1 MDGILVVDKPSGIS
15 SFGVVRQVKRWL
27 RIKKVGHTGT
37 LDPFASG
44 VLPLAINE
52 GTKTVPFLEEEQK
65 EYEAVLKLG
74 VETDTYDRT
83 GKVTAVRDLGRFRV
97 NEETIKGVM
106 RGFVGRIEQVPP
118 MFSALKHQGRPLYTF
133 ARRGIIVKR
142 EPRVVEIMD
151 IGVTR
156 ICPPVVSFKV
166 ACSKGTYIRTLA
178 HDIGRKLK
186 CGAHLSQLHRTRSG
200 PFTLEDAIPFREVK
214 SLAEGGMIEGRIIPL
229 SQVLAGLPKLC
240 VETELERKI
249 QRGGQ
254 ILVRDIT
261 EFPFPQINRGV
272 PVRVISSNGDLI
284 AIARAE
290 MGYGGPVENEAVA
303 FRLLRVFHENGGGQD
318 EI

>member
-27 RIKKVGHTGT
+27 NIKKVGHTGT

-52 GTKTVPFLEEEQK
+52 GTKTIPFLEEEQK

-74 VETDTYDRT
+74 VETDTYDMT
-83 GKVTAVRDLGRFRV
+83 GKTTAVRDLDRFRM

-106 RGFVGRIEQVPP
+106 NGFVGRIEQVPP
-118 MFSALKHQGRPLYTF
+118 MFSAVKHRGRPLYTF
-133 ARRGIIVKR
+133 ARQGIIVKR

-156 ICPPVVSFKV
+156 ISLPVVSFKV

-178 HDIGRKLK
+178 HDIGKKLK
-186 CGAHLSQLHRTRSG
+186 CGAHLCQLQRTRSG
-200 PFTLEDAIPFREVK
+200 PFVLEDAIPFPDVK
-214 SLAEGGMIEGRIIPL
+214 SLAEGGMIKERIIPL
-229 SQVLAGLPKLC
+229 NQVLGGLPELH
-240 VETELERKI
+240 VEGELQRKI

-254 ILVRDIT
+254 ILVKDIT
-261 EFPFPQINRGV
+261 QSPFPRIDRGT
-272 PVRVISSNGDLI
+272 PVRVISFDGTLI

-290 MGYGGPVENEAVA
+290 IGYGRPVGKEAVA
-303 FRLLRVFHENGGGQD
+303 FRLLRVFHENGEG
-318 EI
+318 

>member
-15 SFGVVRQVKRWL
+15 SFGVVRQVKGWL
-27 RIKKVGHTGT
+27 RFKKVGHTGT

-52 GTKTVPFLEEEQK
+52 GTKTVPFLEEDQK

-74 VETDTYDRT
+74 IETDTYDRT

-97 NEETIKGVM
+97 NEETISGVM

-118 MFSALKHQGRPLYTF
+118 MFSALKHRGRPLYTL

-151 IGVTR
+151 IGITR
-156 ICPPVVSFKV
+156 ICLPVVSFKV

-186 CGAHLSQLHRTRSG
+186 CGAHLYQLHRTRSG
-200 PFTLEDAIPFREVK
+200 PFTLEDAIPFRDVK
-214 SLAEGGMIEGRIIPL
+214 SLAEEGKIEGGIIPL
-229 SQVLAGLPKLC
+229 SQVLRGLPKLC
-240 VETELERKI
+240 VGTELHRRI
-249 QRGGQ
+249 QRGRQ
-254 ILVRDIT
+254 ILVRDIA
-261 EFPFPQINRGV
+261 ESPFPQINRGV
-272 PVRVISSNGDLI
+272 AVRVISSNGDLI

-290 MGYGGPVENEAVA
+290 MGYEGPVENEAVA
-303 FRLLRVFHENGGGQD
+303 FRLLRVFHENGGG
-318 EI
+318 IR

>member
-52 GTKTVPFLEEEQK
+52 GTKTVPFLTEEQR

-83 GKVTAVRDLGRFRV
+83 GKITAVKGLDRFRV
-97 NEETIKGVM
+97 DEETVRGVM
-106 RGFVGRIEQVPP
+106 RGFIGRIEQVPP
-118 MFSALKHQGRPLYTF
+118 MFSAVKHRGRPLYKL

-142 EPRVVEIMD
+142 EPRMVEIVD

-156 ICPPVVSFKV
+156 ICLPLVIFKV

-178 HDIGRKLK
+178 HDIGRELK
-186 CGAHLSQLHRTRSG
+186 CGAHLSRLHRTRSG
-200 PFTLEDAIPFREVK
+200 PFALEDAIPFREVK
-214 SLAEGGMIEGRIIPL
+214 SLVESGMIEGRIIPL
-229 SQVLAGLPKLC
+229 SRVLGELPKLC
-240 VETELERKI
+240 VEGELQRRI

-254 ILVRDIT
+254 ILVRDIR
-261 EFPFPQINRGV
+261 ESPFPRIDRGAR
-272 PVRVISSNGDLI
+272 VRIISSDGDLI

-290 MGYGGPVENEAVA
+290 VGYERPAEEEAVA
-303 FRLLRVFHENGGGQD
+303 FRLLRVFH
-318 EI
+318 

>member
-15 SFGVVRQVKRWL
+15 SFGVVRQVKSWL
-27 RIKKVGHTGT
+27 SIKKVGHTGT

-52 GTKTVPFLEEEQK
+52 GTKTIPFLEEEQK

-74 VETDTYDRT
+74 VETDTYDMT
-83 GKVTAVRDLGRFRV
+83 GKTTAVRDLDRFRM

-106 RGFVGRIEQVPP
+106 NGFVGRIEQVPP
-118 MFSALKHQGRPLYTF
+118 MFSAVKHRGRPLYTF
-133 ARRGIIVKR
+133 ARQGIIVKR

-156 ICPPVVSFKV
+156 ISLPVVSFKV

-178 HDIGRKLK
+178 HDIGKKLK
-186 CGAHLSQLHRTRSG
+186 CGAHLCQLQRTRSG
-200 PFTLEDAIPFREVK
+200 PFVLEDAIPFPDVK
-214 SLAEGGMIEGRIIPL
+214 SLAEGGMIKERIIPL
-229 SQVLAGLPKLC
+229 NQVLGGLPELH
-240 VETELERKI
+240 VEGELQRKI

-254 ILVRDIT
+254 ILVKDIT
-261 EFPFPQINRGV
+261 QSPFPRIDRGT
-272 PVRVISSNGDLI
+272 PVRVISFDGTLI

-290 MGYGGPVENEAVA
+290 IGYGRPVGKEAVA
-303 FRLLRVFHENGGGQD
+303 FRLLRVFHENGEG
-318 EI
+318 

>member
-1 MDGILVVDKPSGIS
+1 MDGILVVDKPPGVS
-15 SFGVVRQVKRWL
+15 SFGVDRQVKRWL

-52 GTKTVPFLEEEQK
+52 GTKAIPFLAEDQK

-83 GKVTAVRDLGRFRV
+83 GKITKATDLDGFRMD
-97 NEETIKGVM
+97 EETIKCVM
-106 RGFVGRIEQVPP
+106 GGFIGRIEQVPP
-118 MFSALKHQGRPLYTF
+118 MFSAVKYRGRPLYKL

-142 EPRVVEIMD
+142 EPRMVEIMD

-156 ICPPVVSFKV
+156 ICLPVVSFKV

-178 HDIGRKLK
+178 HDIGRELK
-186 CGAHLSQLHRTRSG
+186 CGAHLYQLHRTRSG
-200 PFTLEDAIPFREVK
+200 PFTLEDAVPFREVK
-214 SLAEGGMIEGRIIPL
+214 SLVEGGKIEGRIIPL
-229 SQVLAGLPKLC
+229 GQVLGGLPKLC
-240 VETELERKI
+240 VETELQRKI

-261 EFPFPQINRGV
+261 ESPFPRIDRGA
-272 PVRVISSNGDLI
+272 PVRLISSNGDLI

-290 MGYGGPVENEAVA
+290 MGYGGPVEEEAVA
-303 FRLLRVFHENGGGQD
+303 FRLLRVFHENGGGM
-318 EI
+318 

>member
-1 MDGILVVDKPSGIS
+1 MMDGILVVDKPSGIS

-52 GTKTVPFLEEEQK
+52 GTKTVPFLIDQHK
-65 EYEAVLKLG
+65 EYEAELKLG

-83 GKVTAVRDLGRFRV
+83 GRVTAAKDPDRFRLD
-97 NEETIKGVM
+97 EESIKRVM
-106 RGFVGRIEQVPP
+106 RGFIGRIEQVPP
-118 MFSALKHQGRPLYTF
+118 MFSAVKHRGRPLYKL
-133 ARRGIIVKR
+133 ARRGIVVKR
-142 EPRVVEIMD
+142 EPRVVEITD

-156 ICPPVVSFKV
+156 ICLPLVVFKV

-178 HDIGRKLK
+178 HDIGRELQ
-186 CGAHLSQLHRTRSG
+186 CGAHLYQLHRTRSG
-200 PFTLEDAIPFREVK
+200 PFGYEDALPFRDVK

-229 SQVLAGLPKLC
+229 SRVLGGMPELC
-240 VETELERKI
+240 VEGELQRKI

-254 ILVRDIT
+254 ILVRDIR
-261 EFPFPQINRGV
+261 ESPFPRTDRGA
-272 PVRVISSNGDLI
+272 PVRVISSDGALI

-290 MGYGGPVENEAVA
+290 MHYGGPMEEQAVS
-303 FRLLRVFHENGGGQD
+303 FRLLRVFH
-318 EI
+318 

>member
-15 SFGVVRQVKRWL
+15 SFGVVRQVKKWL

-52 GTKTVPFLEEEQK
+52 GTKTVPFLPEDEK

-83 GKVTAVRDLGRFRV
+83 GKITAATDLGGLKV
-97 NEETIKGVM
+97 NEEAIKGVM

-118 MFSALKHQGRPLYTF
+118 MFSAVKHRGRPLYTL
-133 ARRGIIVKR
+133 ARRGIVVKR

-151 IGVTR
+151 IGVTQ
-156 ICPPVVSFKV
+156 IGFPFVSFKV

-178 HDIGRKLK
+178 HDVGRELK
-186 CGAHLSQLHRTRSG
+186 CGAHLSQLHRIRSG
-200 PFTLEDAIPFREVK
+200 PFTLGDAVPFREVK
-214 SLAEGGMIEGRIIPL
+214 SLAEGGMIEERIISL
-229 SQVLAGLPKLC
+229 NQVLGGLPKLF
-240 VETELERKI
+240 VERALQRKI

-254 ILVRDIT
+254 ILARDIS
-261 EFPFPQINRGV
+261 ESRFPRIDRGV
-272 PVRVISSNGDLI
+272 PVRVISSEGDLI

-290 MGYGGPVENEAVA
+290 MGYGESVDNDAVA
-303 FRLLRVFHENGGGQD
+303 FRLLRVFHENVGG
-318 EI
+318 IR

>member
-52 GTKTVPFLEEEQK
+52 GTKTIPFLAEDQK

-74 VETDTYDRT
+74 AETDTYDGT
-83 GKVTAVRDLGRFRV
+83 GKITAAADLDGFRV
-97 NEETIKGVM
+97 DEETIKGVM

-118 MFSALKHQGRPLYTF
+118 MFSAVKHRGRPLYKL
-133 ARRGIIVKR
+133 ARRGIVVKR
-142 EPRVVEIMD
+142 EPRVVKIMD

-156 ICPPVVSFKV
+156 IGFPFVSFKV

-178 HDIGRKLK
+178 HDVGRELK

-200 PFTLEDAIPFREVK
+200 PFTLEDAVPFREVK
-214 SLAEGGMIEGRIIPL
+214 SLAEGGKIEGRIIPL
-229 SQVLAGLPKLC
+229 SQVLEGLPKFC
-240 VETELERKI
+240 VERELQRKI

-254 ILVRDIT
+254 ILVRDIRKS
-261 EFPFPQINRGV
+261 PFPRIERGV
-272 PVRVISSNGDLI
+272 AVRVISSDGDLI
-284 AIARAE
+284 AIVRAE
-290 MGYGGPVENEAVA
+290 MGYGDPVDNEAVA
-303 FRLLRVFHENGGGQD
+303 FRLLRVFHENPGG
-318 EI
+318 IR

>member
-52 GTKTVPFLEEEQK
+52 GTKTVPFLMAQHK

-83 GKVTAVRDLGRFRV
+83 GRVTAAVDLDRFRLD
-97 NEETIKGVM
+97 EENIKRVM
-106 RGFVGRIEQVPP
+106 RGFIGRIEQVPP
-118 MFSALKHQGRPLYTF
+118 MFSAVKHRGRPLYKL
-133 ARRGIIVKR
+133 ARRGIVVKR

-156 ICPPVVSFKV
+156 ISLPLVVFKV
-166 ACSKGTYIRTLA
+166 VCSKGTYIRTLA
-178 HDIGRKLK
+178 HDIGRKLE
-186 CGAHLSQLHRTRSG
+186 CGGHLYRLHRTRSG
-200 PFTLEDAIPFREVK
+200 PFGLEDATPFRDVK
-214 SLAEGGMIEGRIIPL
+214 SLAEEGVIEGRIIPL
-229 SQVLAGLPKLC
+229 SRTLEELPELC
-240 VETELERKI
+240 VEGELLRRVR
-249 QRGGQ
+249 QGGQ
-254 ILVRDIT
+254 ILVRDIR
-261 EFPFPQINRGV
+261 ESPFPRTDRGA
-272 PVRVISSNGDLI
+272 PVRVISSDGALI

-290 MGYGGPVENEAVA
+290 MGNGGPIEEQAVA
-303 FRLLRVFHENGGGQD
+303 FRLLRVFH
-318 EI
+318 

>member
-27 RIKKVGHTGT
+27 NIKKVGHTGT

-83 GKVTAVRDLGRFRV
+83 GKTTAVRDLDRFRV
-97 NEETIKGVM
+97 NEETIKGVIK
-106 RGFVGRIEQVPP
+106 GFVGRIEQVPP
-118 MFSALKHQGRPLYTF
+118 MFSAVKHRGRPLYTF

-156 ICPPVVSFKV
+156 ICLPVVSFTV

-186 CGAHLSQLHRTRSG
+186 CGAHLCQLQRTRSG
-200 PFTLEDAIPFREVK
+200 PFILEDAIPFPDVK
-214 SLAEGGMIEGRIIPL
+214 SLAEGGMIEERIIPL
-229 SQVLAGLPKLC
+229 NQVLRGLPELC
-240 VETELERKI
+240 VEGELQRKI

-254 ILVRDIT
+254 ILVKDIT
-261 EFPFPQINRGV
+261 QSPFPRIDQGV
-272 PVRVISSNGDLI
+272 PVRVISFDGTLI

-290 MGYGGPVENEAVA
+290 MGYGSPVGKEAVA
-303 FRLLRVFHENGGGQD
+303 FRLLRVFHENGEGRD

>member
-1 MDGILVVDKPSGIS
+1 MDGILVVDKPCGIS

-52 GTKTVPFLEEEQK
+52 GTKTVPFLAEDQK

-83 GKVTAVRDLGRFRV
+83 GKITAARDLDGFRMD
-97 NEETIKGVM
+97 EETVKGVM

-118 MFSALKHQGRPLYTF
+118 MFSAVKHRGRPLYKL
-133 ARRGIIVKR
+133 ARRGISVKR

-151 IGVTR
+151 IGVTH
-156 ICPPVVSFKV
+156 IGFPFVSFKV
-166 ACSKGTYIRTLA
+166 ACSKGTYIRALA
-178 HDIGRKLK
+178 HDVGRELR
-186 CGAHLSQLHRTRSG
+186 CGAHLFQLHRTRSG
-200 PFTLEDAIPFREVK
+200 PFTLEDALPFREVK
-214 SLAEGGMIEGRIIPL
+214 SLAEEGKIDGRIIPL
-229 SQVLAGLPKLC
+229 SQVLGGLPKLC
-240 VETELERKI
+240 VETELQRKI

-254 ILVRDIT
+254 ILVRDIG
-261 EFPFPQINRGV
+261 ESPFPQIDRGV

-290 MGYGGPVENEAVA
+290 MGYEGPVENEAVA
-303 FRLLRVFHENGGGQD
+303 FRLLRVFHENVGG
-318 EI
+318 IR

>member
-1 MDGILVVDKPSGIS
+1 MDGILVVDKPPGVS

-52 GTKTVPFLEEEQK
+52 GTKAIPFLAEDQK

-83 GKVTAVRDLGRFRV
+83 GRITMATDLDGFRMD
-97 NEETIKGVM
+97 EETIKGVI

-118 MFSALKHQGRPLYTF
+118 MFSAVKHRGRPLYKL

-151 IGVTR
+151 IEVTH
-156 ICPPVVSFKV
+156 IGFPFVSIKV

-178 HDIGRKLK
+178 HDVGRELK

-200 PFTLEDAIPFREVK
+200 PFTLEGALPFRGVK
-214 SLAEGGMIEGRIIPL
+214 SLAEEGKIEGRIIPL
-229 SQVLAGLPKLC
+229 CQVLGGLPKLC
-240 VETELERKI
+240 VETELQRKV

-261 EFPFPQINRGV
+261 ESPFPQIDRGV

-290 MGYGGPVENEAVA
+290 MGYEGPVENEAVA
-303 FRLLRVFHENGGGQD
+303 FRLLRVFHENVGG
-318 EI
+318 IR

>member
-27 RIKKVGHTGT
+27 SIKKVGHTGT

-52 GTKTVPFLEEEQK
+52 GTKTVPFLAEEQK

-83 GKVTAVRDLGRFRV
+83 GKTTAVRDLNWFRL

-106 RGFVGRIEQVPP
+106 KEFVGRIEQVPP
-118 MFSALKHQGRPLYTF
+118 MFSALKHRGRPLYTF
-133 ARRGIIVKR
+133 ARRGIVVKR

-156 ICPPVVSFKV
+156 ICLPVVSFTV

-186 CGAHLSQLHRTRSG
+186 CGAHLCQLQRTRSG
-200 PFTLEDAIPFREVK
+200 PFILEDAIPFPDVK
-214 SLAEGGMIEGRIIPL
+214 FLAEGGMIEERIIPL
-229 SQVLAGLPKLC
+229 NQVLGGLSELC
-240 VETELERKI
+240 VEGALQRKI

-254 ILVRDIT
+254 ILVKDIT
-261 EFPFPQINRGV
+261 QSPFPRIDRGS
-272 PVRVISSNGDLI
+272 PVRVISFDGTLI

-290 MGYGGPVENEAVA
+290 MGYGRPVGKEAVA
-303 FRLLRVFHENGGGQD
+303 FRLLRVFHENGEG
-318 EI
+318 

>member
-15 SFGVVRQVKRWL
+15 SFGVVRQVKSWL
-27 RIKKVGHTGT
+27 SIKKVGHTGT

-83 GKVTAVRDLGRFRV
+83 GKTTAVRDLDRFRV
-97 NEETIKGVM
+97 NEETIKGVLN
-106 RGFVGRIEQVPP
+106 GFIGRIEQVPP
-118 MFSALKHQGRPLYTF
+118 MFSAVKHRGRPLYTF
-133 ARRGIIVKR
+133 ARQGIIVKR

-156 ICPPVVSFKV
+156 ICLPVVSFKV

-186 CGAHLSQLHRTRSG
+186 CGAHLCQLQRTRSG
-200 PFTLEDAIPFREVK
+200 PFILEDAIPFPDVK
-214 SLAEGGMIEGRIIPL
+214 SLAEGGMIKERIIPL
-229 SQVLAGLPKLC
+229 NQVLGGLPELC
-240 VETELERKI
+240 VKGELQRKI

-254 ILVRDIT
+254 ILVKDIT
-261 EFPFPQINRGV
+261 QSPFPRIDRGT
-272 PVRVISSNGDLI
+272 PVRVISFDGTLI

-290 MGYGGPVENEAVA
+290 IGYGRPVEKEAVA
-303 FRLLRVFHENGGGQD
+303 FRLLRVFHENGEG
-318 EI
+318 

>member
-27 RIKKVGHTGT
+27 KMKKVGHTGT

-52 GTKTVPFLEEEQK
+52 GTKTIPFLAEDQK

-83 GKVTAVRDLGRFRV
+83 GKITAAADLDGFRV
-97 NEETIKGVM
+97 DEETIKGVM

-118 MFSALKHQGRPLYTF
+118 MFSAVKHRGRPLYKL
-133 ARRGIIVKR
+133 ARRGIVIKR
-142 EPRVVEIMD
+142 EPRVVKIMD

-156 ICPPVVSFKV
+156 IGFPFVSFKV
-166 ACSKGTYIRTLA
+166 ACSKGTYIRALA
-178 HDIGRKLK
+178 HDVGRELK
-186 CGAHLSQLHRTRSG
+186 CGAHLSRLHRTRSG
-200 PFTLEDAIPFREVK
+200 PFTLEDAVPFREVK

-229 SQVLAGLPKLC
+229 RQVLEGLPKFC
-240 VETELERKI
+240 VERELQRKI

-254 ILVRDIT
+254 ILVRDIR
-261 EFPFPQINRGV
+261 ESPFPRIERGV
-272 PVRVISSNGDLI
+272 TVRVISSDGDLI
-284 AIARAE
+284 AIVRAE
-290 MGYGGPVENEAVA
+290 MGYRDPVDNEAVA
-303 FRLLRVFHENGGGQD
+303 FRLLRVFHENAGG
-318 EI
+318 IR

>member
-27 RIKKVGHTGT
+27 NIKKVGHTGT

-52 GTKTVPFLEEEQK
+52 GTKTIPFLEEEQK

-74 VETDTYDRT
+74 VETDTYDMT
-83 GKVTAVRDLGRFRV
+83 GKTTAVRDLDRFRM

-106 RGFVGRIEQVPP
+106 NGFVGRIEQVPP
-118 MFSALKHQGRPLYTF
+118 MFSAVKHRGRPLYTF
-133 ARRGIIVKR
+133 ARQGIIVKR
-142 EPRVVEIMD
+142 EPRMVEIMD

-156 ICPPVVSFKV
+156 ICLPVVSFKV

-186 CGAHLSQLHRTRSG
+186 CGAHLCQLQRTRSG
-200 PFTLEDAIPFREVK
+200 PFVLEDAIPFPDVK
-214 SLAEGGMIEGRIIPL
+214 SLAEGGMIKERIIPL
-229 SQVLAGLPKLC
+229 NQVLGGLPELH
-240 VETELERKI
+240 VEGELQRKI

-254 ILVRDIT
+254 ILVKDIT
-261 EFPFPQINRGV
+261 QSPFPRIDRGT
-272 PVRVISSNGDLI
+272 PVRVISFDGTLI

-290 MGYGGPVENEAVA
+290 IGYERPVGKEAVA
-303 FRLLRVFHENGGGQD
+303 FRLLRVFHENGEG
-318 EI
+318 

>member
-52 GTKTVPFLEEEQK
+52 GTKTIPFLAEDQK

-83 GKVTAVRDLGRFRV
+83 GKITAATDLDGFRV
-97 NEETIKGVM
+97 DEETIKGVM

-118 MFSALKHQGRPLYTF
+118 MFSAVKHRGRPLYKL
-133 ARRGIIVKR
+133 ARRGIVVKR
-142 EPRVVEIMD
+142 EPRVVKIMD

-156 ICPPVVSFKV
+156 IGFPFVSFKV
-166 ACSKGTYIRTLA
+166 ACSKGTYIRALA
-178 HDIGRKLK
+178 HDVGRELK
-186 CGAHLSQLHRTRSG
+186 CGAHLSRLHRTRSG
-200 PFTLEDAIPFREVK
+200 PFTLEDAVPFREVK
-214 SLAEGGMIEGRIIPL
+214 SLAEGGMIEGRIMSL
-229 SQVLAGLPKLC
+229 SQVLEGLPKFC
-240 VETELERKI
+240 VERELQRKI

-254 ILVRDIT
+254 ILVRDIR
-261 EFPFPQINRGV
+261 ESPFPRIERGV
-272 PVRVISSNGDLI
+272 AVRVISSDGDLI
-284 AIARAE
+284 AIVRAE
-290 MGYGGPVENEAVA
+290 MGYGDPVDNEAVA
-303 FRLLRVFHENGGGQD
+303 FRLLRVFHENAGG
-318 EI
+318 IR

>member
-27 RIKKVGHTGT
+27 SIKKVGHTGT

-52 GTKTVPFLEEEQK
+52 GTKTVPFLAEEQK

-83 GKVTAVRDLGRFRV
+83 GKTTAVRDLNWFRL

-106 RGFVGRIEQVPP
+106 KEFVGRIEQVPP
-118 MFSALKHQGRPLYTF
+118 MFSALKHRGRPLYTF
-133 ARRGIIVKR
+133 ARRGIVVKR

-156 ICPPVVSFKV
+156 ICLPVVSFTV

-186 CGAHLSQLHRTRSG
+186 CGAHLCQLQRTRSG
-200 PFTLEDAIPFREVK
+200 PFILEDAIPFPDVK
-214 SLAEGGMIEGRIIPL
+214 FLAEGGMIEERIIPL
-229 SQVLAGLPKLC
+229 NQVLGGLSELC
-240 VETELERKI
+240 VEGALQRKI

-254 ILVRDIT
+254 ILVKDIT
-261 EFPFPQINRGV
+261 QSPFPRIDRGS
-272 PVRVISSNGDLI
+272 PVRVISFDGTLI

-290 MGYGGPVENEAVA
+290 MGYGSPVGKEAVA
-303 FRLLRVFHENGGGQD
+303 FRLLRVFHENGEG
-318 EI
+318 

>member
-52 GTKTVPFLEEEQK
+52 GTKTVPFLAEDQK

-83 GKVTAVRDLGRFRV
+83 GKITAARDLDGFRV
-97 NEETIKGVM
+97 NEETVKGVM

-118 MFSALKHQGRPLYTF
+118 MFSAVKHRGRPLYKL
-133 ARRGIIVKR
+133 ARRGISVKR

-151 IGVTR
+151 IGVTH
-156 ICPPVVSFKV
+156 IGFPFVSFKV
-166 ACSKGTYIRTLA
+166 ACSKGTYIRALA
-178 HDIGRKLK
+178 HDVGRELR
-186 CGAHLSQLHRTRSG
+186 CGAHLSKLHRTRSG
-200 PFTLEDAIPFREVK
+200 PFALKDAVPFREVEV
-214 SLAEGGMIEGRIIPL
+214 LAEGGMIEGKIIPL
-229 SQVLAGLPKLC
+229 SQVLGGLPKLR
-240 VETELERKI
+240 VEGKLQRKI
-249 QRGGQ
+249 QRGRQ
-254 ILVRDIT
+254 ILVSDIE
-261 EFPFPQINRGV
+261 EFPFPRIDIGE
-272 PVRVISSNGDLI
+272 PVRVISSDGDLI

-290 MGYGGPVENEAVA
+290 MGYGGPVEKEAVA
-303 FRLLRVFHENGGGQD
+303 FRLLRVFHANAGG
-318 EI
+318 IR

>member
-1 MDGILVVDKPSGIS
+1 MDGILVVEKPPGVS

-27 RIKKVGHTGT
+27 RIKKGGHTGT

-52 GTKTVPFLEEEQK
+52 GTKAIPFLAEDQK

-83 GKVTAVRDLGRFRV
+83 GRITMATDLDGFRMD
-97 NEETIKGVM
+97 EETIRGVIK
-106 RGFVGRIEQVPP
+106 GFVGRIEQVPP
-118 MFSALKHQGRPLYTF
+118 MFSAVKHRGRPLYKL

-151 IGVTR
+151 IEVIHIGFPF
-156 ICPPVVSFKV
+156 ISIKV
-166 ACSKGTYIRTLA
+166 ACSKGTYIRALA
-178 HDIGRKLK
+178 HDVGRELK

-200 PFTLEDAIPFREVK
+200 PFTLEDALPFREVK
-214 SLAEGGMIEGRIIPL
+214 SLAEEGKIEGRIIPL
-229 SQVLAGLPKLC
+229 CQVLGELPKLC
-240 VETELERKI
+240 VETELQRKI

-261 EFPFPQINRGV
+261 ESPFPQIDRGV

-290 MGYGGPVENEAVA
+290 MGYEGPVENEAVA
-303 FRLLRVFHENGGGQD
+303 FRLLRVFHENVGG
-318 EI
+318 IR